1 MIGKAAAAMKRQPG
15 DLPSGGW
22 TRAAGGA
29 ARELLMTTHSVALD
43 AGTLSVGRADT
54 LKAALIAAMLGVGL
68 VFLTGFA
75 HTLVLHNGA
84 HDTRH
89 ALSFPCH

>member
-1 MIGKAAAAMKRQPG
+1 MN
-15 DLPSGGW
+15 
-22 TRAAGGA
+22 
-29 ARELLMTTHSVALD
+29 THSIPLD
-43 AGTLSVGRADT
+43 VGVVSTPRSEA
-54 LKAALIAAMLGVGL
+54 LKAALIAAVLGVAL

>member
-1 MIGKAAAAMKRQPG
+1 MN
-15 DLPSGGW
+15 
-22 TRAAGGA
+22 
-29 ARELLMTTHSVALD
+29 THSITFH
-43 AGTLSVGRADT
+43 AGTVSTPRADT
-54 LKAALIAAMLGVGL
+54 LKAALVAAILGIGL

-75 HTLVLHNGA
+75 HTLVFHNGA

>member
-1 MIGKAAAAMKRQPG
+1 
-15 DLPSGGW
+15 
-22 TRAAGGA
+22 
-29 ARELLMTTHSVALD
+29 LD
-43 AGTLSVGRADT
+43 AGTVSATRPAT
-54 LKAALIAAMLGVGL
+54 LKAALTAAVLGIGL

>member
-1 MIGKAAAAMKRQPG
+1 MKRQPG
-15 DLPSGGW
+15 DLPSRKTEPKLPVGRRGGF
-22 TRAAGGA
+22 
-29 ARELLMTTHSVALD
+29 MNMHSGVLG
-43 AGTLSVGRADT
+43 AGTLSTPRAEA
-54 LKAALIAAMLGVGL
+54 LKAALIAAVLGIGL

-75 HTLVLHNGA
+75 HILVLHNGT

>member
-1 MIGKAAAAMKRQPG
+1 MNM
-15 DLPSGGW
+15 
-22 TRAAGGA
+22 
-29 ARELLMTTHSVALD
+29 HSVVLD
-43 AGTLSVGRADT
+43 TRTLSTTRGEA
-54 LKAALIAAMLGVGL
+54 LKAALIAAVLGVGL

>member
-1 MIGKAAAAMKRQPG
+1 MNM
-15 DLPSGGW
+15 
-22 TRAAGGA
+22 
-29 ARELLMTTHSVALD
+29 HSTALD
-43 AGTLSVGRADT
+43 AGSVSTTRVAA
-54 LKAALIAAMLGVGL
+54 LKAALIAAVLGVGL

-75 HTLVLHNGA
+75 QTVALHNGA

>member
-1 MIGKAAAAMKRQPG
+1 MNM
-15 DLPSGGW
+15 
-22 TRAAGGA
+22 
-29 ARELLMTTHSVALD
+29 HSVALD
-43 AGTLSVGRADT
+43 TGSVPATRSEA
-54 LKAALIAAMLGVGL
+54 LKAALIAALLGIGL

>member
-1 MIGKAAAAMKRQPG
+1 MN
-15 DLPSGGW
+15 
-22 TRAAGGA
+22 
-29 ARELLMTTHSVALD
+29 THSIALD
-43 AGTLSVGRADT
+43 TGAVSTARREA
-54 LKAALIAAMLGVGL
+54 LKAALLAAVLGVGL

-75 HTLVLHNGA
+75 HTLVLHNGV

>member
-1 MIGKAAAAMKRQPG
+1 MGT
-15 DLPSGGW
+15 PSLALDTGTIAS
-22 TRAAGGA
+22 TRA
-29 ARELLMTTHSVALD
+29 D
-43 AGTLSVGRADT
+43 AI
-54 LKAALIAAMLGVGL
+54 KAALIAAVLGIGL

-75 HTLVLHNGA
+75 HTLALHNGA

>member
-1 MIGKAAAAMKRQPG
+1 MNPHSITFQAV
-15 DLPSGGW
+15 SGS
-22 TRAAGGA
+22 THRAA
-29 ARELLMTTHSVALD
+29 
-43 AGTLSVGRADT
+43 T
-54 LKAALIAAMLGVGL
+54 LKAALVAAVLGIGL

>member
-1 MIGKAAAAMKRQPG
+1 MN
-15 DLPSGGW
+15 
-22 TRAAGGA
+22 
-29 ARELLMTTHSVALD
+29 THSIALK
-43 AGTLSVGRADT
+43 AGTLSGTRAEA
-54 LKAALIAAMLGVGL
+54 LKAALLAAMIGIGL

-75 HTLVLHNGA
+75 QTLILHNGA